1 MSHRLRVV
9 AADAWLTAPRQNLP
23 FEWER
28 ADLRVRDPENGRPR
42 RWASKQVRP
51 QNGQQAVNCVL
62 MRGGTSKGLFFL
74 ARDLPP
80 LAKVRDRVL
89 LAAMGSPDN
98 RQIDGCGGD
107 DSLTSKVAILAPST
121 DPNHEVDYLFAQ
133 VMVDRAIVDTTPSC
147 GNILAGVACY
157 AIEEG
162 LVVAKDPYTRVRI
175 RAVNNRADV
184 EAIVQ
189 TPRGQISYEGDQV
202 IDGVP
207 GTGSPIVLN
216 FRNVIGARTGKLL
229 PTGNTIDIID
239 GVPVTCLDVAMPM
252 VILRA
257 EHLLGVDDRRAAP
270 NRRRRDRRTGAPD
283 PPVGLVITGH
293 ESPAELNRNQALLD
307 RLEQIRRLAALKMGL
322 GDVAGQVTPKV
333 AVVSKATRGGT
344 FTSRYFVP
352 EKCHATHAVTGAIGV
367 ASASVL
373 PGSIFSDWLPTPQGP
388 LQQKTIQVE
397 HPVGRIPVH
406 LEFSVQNGHL
416 NIERAGIISTA
427 RRLFEGRVL
436 VPARLYWPG

>member
-1 MSHRLRVV
+1 MPHRLRVV

-51 QNGQQAVNCVL
+51 QNGQQAVSCVL

-80 LAKVRDRVL
+80 LQKVRDRVL

-98 RQIDGCGGD
+98 RQIDGCGGG

-189 TPRGQISYEGDQV
+189 TPRGHISYEGD
-202 IDGVP
+202 
-207 GTGSPIVLN
+207 T
-216 FRNVIGARTGKLL
+216 
-229 PTGNTIDIID
+229 IID

-257 EHLLGVDDRRAAP
+257 DCLTGIDDRRAAP
-270 NRRRRDRRTGAPD
+270 NRRRRDRRTGAPI
-283 PPVGLVITGH
+283 PPVGMAITGH
-293 ESPAELNRNQALLD
+293 ESPAELNQNQALLD
-307 RLEQIRRLAALKMGL
+307 RLAQIRRLAALKMGL
-322 GDVAGQVTPKV
+322 GDVAGQVTPKI
-333 AVVSKATRGGT
+333 AVVSKATRDGT

-373 PGSIFSDWLPTPQGP
+373 PGSIFSDWLPTPSGP

-406 LEFSVQNGHL
+406 LEFSVVNGEL

-436 VPARLYWPG
+436 VPARLYWPGN

>member
-1 MSHRLRVV
+1 MPHRLRVV

-51 QNGQQAVNCVL
+51 QNGQQAVSCVL

-80 LAKVRDRVL
+80 LQKVRDRVL

-98 RQIDGCGGD
+98 RQIDGCGGG

-189 TPRGQISYEGDQV
+189 TPRGHISYEGD
-202 IDGVP
+202 
-207 GTGSPIVLN
+207 T
-216 FRNVIGARTGKLL
+216 
-229 PTGNTIDIID
+229 IID

-257 EHLLGVDDRRAAP
+257 DCLTGIDDRRAAP
-270 NRRRRDRRTGAPD
+270 NRRRRDRRTGAPI
-283 PPVGLVITGH
+283 PPVGMAITGH
-293 ESPAELNRNQALLD
+293 ESPAELNQNQALLD

-322 GDVAGQVTPKV
+322 GDVAGQVTPKI
-333 AVVSKATRGGT
+333 AVVSKATRDGT

-373 PGSIFSDWLPTPQGP
+373 PGSIFSDWLPTPSGP

-406 LEFSVQNGHL
+406 LEFSVVNGEL

-436 VPARLYWPG
+436 VPARLYWPGN

>member
-1 MSHRLRVV
+1 M
-9 AADAWLTAPRQNLP
+9 Q
-23 FEWER
+23 
-28 ADLRVRDPENGRPR
+28 
-42 RWASKQVRP
+42 
-51 QNGQQAVNCVL
+51 
-62 MRGGTSKGLFFL
+62 
-74 ARDLPP
+74 
-80 LAKVRDRVL
+80 KVRDRVL
-89 LAAMGSPDN
+89 LAAMGSPDS
-98 RQIDGCGGD
+98 RQIDGCGGG

-162 LVVAKDPYTRVRI
+162 LVSTKDPYTRVRI

-189 TPRGQISYEGDQV
+189 TPRGQILYEGDTV

-207 GTGSPIVLN
+207 GSGSPIVLN
-216 FRNVIGARTGKLL
+216 FRNIIGARTGKLL
-229 PTGNTIDIID
+229 PTGNTIDILD

-257 EHLLGVDDRRAAP
+257 ESLSQAPDDRRSNP
-270 NRRRRDRRTGAPD
+270 NRRRRDRRAD
-283 PPVGLVITGH
+283 VVSEAIGLTISGH
-293 ESPAELNRNQALLD
+293 ETPQELNRNQPLLE
-307 RLEQIRRLAALKMGL
+307 RLEHIRRLAGLKMGL
-322 GDVAGQVTPKV
+322 GDVAGQVTPKI
-333 AVVSKATRGGT
+333 AIVSPATRDGT

-373 PGSIFSDWLPTPQGP
+373 PGSVFSEWLPTTQGGS
-388 LQQKTIQVE
+388 QQKTILVE

-406 LEFSVQNGHL
+406 LEFSVENGAL

-436 VPARLYWPG
+436 VPARLWWPGN